1 VFDRTGASQTHLS
14 HHLSMDPWAFDDD
27 DECDAGGI
35 AAAAPGKVA
44 SGPRTRVAAPT
55 GKPVMVEPK
64 DIDLPALRVA
74 ELKDLCRA
82 RSLPVSGACVL
93 GEYHSLVSPLRLA
106 LRARSALH

>member
-1 VFDRTGASQTHLS
+1 
-14 HHLSMDPWAFDDD
+14 MDPWAFDDD
-27 DECDAGGI
+27 DECDTGGI

-44 SGPRTRVAAPT
+44 PGPRTVAAAPT
-55 GKPVMVEPK
+55 AKSVLSVEPK
-64 DIDLPALRVA
+64 DMDLPALRVA